1 MTVLNTHFNLY
12 SLSLTH
18 SFIHPM
24 NTVNKVLTTIQAEYR
39 KNLTKKTML
48 LDGLVVYSIST
59 GAIQVG

>member
-1 MTVLNTHFNLY
+1 
-12 SLSLTH
+12 
-18 SFIHPM
+18 M